1 MAFVK
6 AARRQKKLRLGI
18 AGPPGSGKTLTA
30 LRFAMALARMD
41 GGTGRVAVIDTENKS
56 ASLYANDQYDG
67 GRLVFDVDTLDD
79 YAPTTYTA
87 AIKEAGRQRYDVV
100 VVDSWTHAW
109 SGEGGALDI
118 KDKSAGKSGNQFT
131 AWKEVTPLH
140 NAMVEAMLQSPC
152 HVIVTM
158 RTKIE
163 YELVQEE
170 RNGRIVTVPKKI
182 GTKVIQREGAE
193 YEFDIFGDMEA
204 DTHLLKISKT
214 RCSAIDGKS
223 CIKPGAA
230 FLLPVIEW
238 LNEGGAGPVE
248 AAKEEITPSSTSN
261 WKPYS
266 TPPPGTEKTAF
277 ELFYERVHA
286 AKSVAELSEIGKEVK
301 KSQAAMKPAEFDL
314 LVSKAKE
321 RKGELAKQE
330 AVDAAMPDQKSSG
343 PPNESPAASGEL
355 APVAS

>member
-18 AGPPGSGKTLTA
+18 AGPPGAGKTLTA

-67 GRLVFDVDTLDD
+67 GKLIFDVDTLDD

-118 KDKSAGKSGNQFT
+118 KDRASAKGGNQFT
-131 AWKEVTPLH
+131 AWKDVTPLH
-140 NAMVEAMLQSPC
+140 NAMVEALLQSPC

-170 RNGRIVTVPKKI
+170 RNGRMVTVPRKI
-182 GTKVIQREGAE
+182 GLKVIQREGAE

-214 RCSAIDGKS
+214 RCSVIDGRS

-230 FLLPVIEW
+230 FLLPVIDW
-238 LNEGGAGPVE
+238 LNEATGPAELVKTNTTE
-248 AAKEEITPSSTSN
+248 SANGKSVADA
-261 WKPYS
+261 
-266 TPPPGTEKTAF
+266 PPPGTEKTTF

-286 AKSVAELSEIGKEVK
+286 AKSVAELGDIGKEVK

-321 RKGELAKQE
+321 RKGELA
-330 AVDAAMPDQKSSG
+330 ANAAIDAALPDKSDNAVAG
-343 PPNESPAASGEL
+343 GGNGEL
-355 APVAS
+355 ASVAPATS